1 MNKIEKL
8 QEFTMEVRKV
18 LDSLYR
24 VGSAERA
31 KIAESDVVN
40 TLAILEVSEK
50 LDKVIALLSV
60 DKKVEEPK
68 KVEASKTTTA
78 KTKPI

>member
-1 MNKIEKL
+1 MTRIEKL

-50 LDKVIALLSV
+50 LDKVIELLST

-68 KVEASKTTTA
+68 KVEVPKAPAKTT
-78 KTKPI
+78 K

>member
-1 MNKIEKL
+1 MTKIEKL

-24 VGSAERA
+24 IGSAERA

-50 LDKVIALLSV
+50 LDKVIELLSV

-68 KVEASKTTTA
+68 KVEVPKTPVKTT
-78 KTKPI
+78 K

>member
-1 MNKIEKL
+1 MTRIEKL

-50 LDKVIALLSV
+50 LDKVIELLSV

-68 KVEASKTTTA
+68 KVEAQKAPAKTT
-78 KTKPI
+78 K

>member
-1 MNKIEKL
+1 MTKIEKL

-24 VGSAERA
+24 IGSAERA

-50 LDKVIALLSV
+50 LDKVIELLSV

-68 KVEASKTTTA
+68 KVEAQKAPAKTT
-78 KTKPI
+78 K

>member
-50 LDKVIALLSV
+50 LDKVIELLSV

-78 KTKPI
+78 KTTK

>member
-1 MNKIEKL
+1 MTKIEKL

-24 VGSAERA
+24 IGSAERA

-50 LDKVIALLSV
+50 LDKVIELLSAE
-60 DKKVEEPK
+60 KKVEEPK
-68 KVEASKTTTA
+68 KVEAQKAPAKTT
-78 KTKPI
+78 K

>member
-40 TLAILEVSEK
+40 TLAILDMSEK
-50 LDKVIALLSV
+50 LDKVIELLSA
-60 DKKVEEPK
+60 DKEPK

-78 KTKPI
+78 KTTK

>member
-78 KTKPI
+78 KTTK

>member
-1 MNKIEKL
+1 MTKIEKL

-50 LDKVIALLSV
+50 LDKVIELLSAE
-60 DKKVEEPK
+60 KKVEEPK
-68 KVEASKTTTA
+68 KVEVPKTPAKTT
-78 KTKPI
+78 K